1 MQSAHQDTELF
12 TTHRQFPWHL
22 RWGERGRMNADRD
35 HRVFTIGKLAPQ
47 ALKPKW
53 IGLCRYE
60 NRRWSQTMKT
70 LPVEPTGAAINIGA
84 RLRGVRQTQR
94 MTIDQVAELSGLT
107 KGFLSRV
114 ERDLTSPSVS
124 TLLRLCEVLSIEVGT
139 LFEVPETKLVRLDQA
154 PRVSLGG
161 DGITEQLVT
170 PRSEKRVQM
179 IRAEIAPK
187 GTGEAELY
195 SVDCELEVLHVIA
208 GRFVLVLPDQRV
220 ELEAGDTITFPGR
233 EPHSWENE
241 SDQIAVVTWTLI
253 L

>member
-1 MQSAHQDTELF
+1 
-12 TTHRQFPWHL
+12 
-22 RWGERGRMNADRD
+22 
-35 HRVFTIGKLAPQ
+35 
-47 ALKPKW
+47 
-53 IGLCRYE
+53 
-60 NRRWSQTMKT
+60 MKT

-139 LFEVPETKLVRLDQA
+139 LFEVPETKLVRLEHA